1 MYDFEQYSQLLIKF
15 ALASPRLAGAF
26 LILPLI
32 SQHSMPSMV
41 RNIFLIALAVS
52 VFPYLVVEVQLTTAN
67 PLSLGFIVIKELF
80 IGVIIGFSF
89 GIIFWVLESAGQ
101 IIDNKV
107 GTTTAQIVDPI
118 SGHETSLNGKFLS
131 YLCGF
136 VFVSFGGLMIF
147 LDILFESY
155 AIWPIVDPLPKL
167 NSLGQLFFINKFDE
181 LMRLALLL
189 SAPALLILTLVEF
202 GLGLINRYAKQL
214 NIFSLSLSIKAWLGV
229 LVLLLMLA
237 TVIEFIVNWFDQQ
250 RHLLQALKQVL

>member
-1 MYDFEQYSQLLIKF
+1 MTDFEQYSQLLVKF
-15 ALASPRLAGAF
+15 ALTSPRLAAAF

-32 SQHSMPSMV
+32 SQHSMPAMV
-41 RNIFLIALAVS
+41 RNIFIIALAVS
-52 VFPYLVVEVQLTTAN
+52 VFPHLVLEVQLINAN
-67 PLSLGFIVIKELF
+67 PLNLGFIVIKELF

-89 GIIFWVLESAGQ
+89 SVIFWVLESAGQ

-131 YLCGF
+131 YLSGY

-155 AIWPIVDPLPKL
+155 AIWPIVESLPKL
-167 NSLGQLFFINKFDE
+167 NLLGQLFFIEKFDE

-189 SAPALLILTLVEF
+189 SAPALLVLTLVEF

-229 LVLLLMLA
+229 LILFLMLA
-237 TVIEFIVNWFDQQ
+237 TVIEFIVNWLDHQ
-250 RHLLQALKQVL
+250 RNLLDVLIQVL